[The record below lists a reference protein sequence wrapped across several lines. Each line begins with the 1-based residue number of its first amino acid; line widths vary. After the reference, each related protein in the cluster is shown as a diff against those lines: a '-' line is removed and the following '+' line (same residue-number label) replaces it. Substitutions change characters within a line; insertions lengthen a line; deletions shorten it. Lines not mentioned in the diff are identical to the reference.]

1 MSKVTKPSLVNSVQ
15 ATRVQEAIT
24 ILNNA
29 IERKTNL
36 AAEAVRFGKDKRFV
50 NNVARQ
56 IIANPNNV
64 LPGKV
69 VSEFNQKYASFA
81 RGGVVKK
88 FNRTNPVTKNTK
100 TTPVAPVAP
109 WIQKNKNST
118 IKVEIH
124 NNLPIPAPS
133 RGRYAKTTKYQ
144 FEKIKQ
150 GQAAV
155 YQIGNKKQEMVI
167 RQAAASYAKRKGL
180 KFITAKIDNNRLG
193 VWHITK
199 AEAKLRRK

>member
-1 MSKVTKPSLVNSVQ
+1 MSKQQKPSLVNSIQ
-15 ATRVQEAIT
+15 ATRVQEAIS

-29 IERKTNL
+29 IERKTTL
-36 AAEAVRFGKDKRFV
+36 STEAVRLGKDKRFV

-56 IIANPNNV
+56 IIANPNNII
-64 LPGKV
+64 PGKV
-69 VSEFNQKYASFA
+69 VAEFNQKYSAFA
-81 RGGVVKK
+81 RGGAVKK
-88 FNRTNPVTKNTK
+88 FSRKNTVTTNAK
-100 TTPVAPVAP
+100 TTPAAPVF
-109 WIQKNKNST
+109 KNMAAST
-118 IKVEIH
+118 VKVEIH
-124 NNLPIPAPS
+124 NNLPIPTPS

-180 KFITAKIDNNRLG
+180 KFITAKIDNTRLG

>member
-1 MSKVTKPSLVNSVQ
+1 MSKATKPSLVNSVQ
-15 ATRVQEAIT
+15 ATRVQEAIN

-29 IERKTNL
+29 IERKTTL
-36 AAEAVRFGKDKRFV
+36 SAEAIRQGKDHRFV

-69 VSEFNQKYASFA
+69 VAEFNQKYASFA
-81 RGGVVKK
+81 RGGAIKK
-88 FNRTNPVTKNTK
+88 FNRKNPVKNQA
-100 TTPVAPVAP
+100 PAPVQTP
-109 WIQKNKNST
+109 ST
-118 IKVEIH
+118 LKVEFH
-124 NNLPIPAPS
+124 SNLPIPTPQ
-133 RGRYAKTTKYQ
+133 RGRKVTGSKYQ
-144 FEKIKQ
+144 FEKIKK

-155 YQIGNKKQEMVI
+155 YQITSKKEELNI
-167 RQAAASYAKRKGL
+167 RQSAATYAKRKNV

>member
-1 MSKVTKPSLVNSVQ
+1 MSKTVTPALVNSIQ
-15 ATRVQEAIT
+15 ATRVQEAIN

-29 IERKTNL
+29 IERKTTL
-36 AAEAVRFGKDKRFV
+36 SAEAVRQGKDKRFV

-64 LPGKV
+64 LPGKI

-81 RGGVVKK
+81 RGGAIKK
-88 FNRTNPVTKNTK
+88 FNSKAPVTKTK
-100 TTPVAPVAP
+100 TTPATPVF
-109 WIQKNKNST
+109 KNMAAST

-180 KFITAKIDNNRLG
+180 KFITAKIDSTRLG